1 MYSLP
6 SPVNIMRM
14 LGFLSFTTALV
25 FGQSAV
31 PGSQWAVGTP
41 PAAETVATSSGA
53 LSGRVV
59 NLTNGNYLNHA
70 RVVVQGTR
78 LETLTGENGEYR
90 FAAVPVGNARVTASF
105 SGMASQ
111 VATVTVTAGRE
122 ATKDFGLV
130 FGSGEAAG
138 KDSSVLVLEKF
149 TVQASELTTQA
160 VALQERKNAPNIK
173 NVIAI
178 ENDMG
183 EGNVGEFL
191 KAIPGIAQD
200 LNPQSP
206 SFASI
211 RGMPSS
217 GTIITTDGAE
227 VATSGISGRSVDLG
241 LAATGNIDRIEVS
254 KVPTPDMPANAVGGS
269 INLISKSGFSRK
281 RPLLSYSVFAT
292 ATTRDGYRN
301 DGIGNLFGMS
311 EGPDPKSNIQRI
323 KPAFNLS
330 YLLPV
335 NKNLGLTFS
344 LSHSNRY
351 TDWDFRRPG
360 WNKVLGIKTSDN
372 INPLPIGEEKLLAAT
387 KIDWRMRDHQFT
399 ASASYSTQDIFTRQF
414 PVVMTFGAG
423 AIGGPTFTQG
433 AATGVGS
440 ATMSPSGNNQDKRL
454 VLFSLGHRYTGPKW
468 LLDTS
473 ASYSKSR
480 FQFSDLEDG
489 FFGGMS
495 ANLTNLVL
503 RQDFINPE
511 ATEVG
516 ATTALSRTG
525 APVDFYDGNLHTVNT
540 ATSAAQLIDDRVM
553 RAGINVSRQL
563 DLAVP
568 VTLKSGLAINQKNNG
583 VVAGG
588 KSWTFT
594 PPGGAAEK
602 IAGNHDLIAT
612 NFSSLIR
619 FSDINGKPL
628 RINFLSPTKLKSLY
642 DANPSWFV
650 FDATNAHINAANA
663 TKEIEE
669 TITAAYVRGDV
680 RLFDNRLWLVGG
692 VRFERTE
699 DEGAGVLNDIRRT
712 FRQDAAGNLILDAA
726 GRPVKITTVALDNA
740 QLQYVTKGSRAN
752 SSYQGFYPSLNT
764 SFTIAPQLVAR
775 AAYARTIGRPN
786 FPEIIPGLTITDPGA
801 VAGNRTITSI
811 NGALKPWSADNYDLT
826 LELYEW
832 KGATASVSLFR
843 KNITGFFVTTR
854 TDATVENLAA
864 LGLTDDYL
872 DYDIVTKRNGGDAS
886 LSGVEVEYRQSLF
899 FLPQWARGAHIFG
912 NLTSM
917 DLGGSNANDFSGFT
931 AKTGN
936 WGVSFTK
943 PRFSAKV
950 SVNYTGVR
958 RLAVV
963 APSATIRANSYT
975 NYAPQTRVDVAAS
988 YMINK
993 RYTVYADV
1001 RNLNGVPLRRGTWSE
1016 DTAGYARSDVLQF
1029 AGAMFTLG
1037 VRGQF

>member
-122 ATKDFGLV
+122 ATKDFELV

-372 INPLPIGEEKLLAAT
+372 INPLPIGGCVT
-387 KIDWRMRDHQFT
+387 T
-399 ASASYSTQDIFTRQF
+399 N
-414 PVVMTFGAG
+414 
-423 AIGGPTFTQG
+423 
-433 AATGVGS
+433 
-440 ATMSPSGNNQDKRL
+440 SP
-454 VLFSLGHRYTGPKW
+454 HR
-468 LLDTS
+468 
-473 ASYSKSR
+473 
-480 FQFSDLEDG
+480 
-489 FFGGMS
+489 
-495 ANLTNLVL
+495 
-503 RQDFINPE
+503 
-511 ATEVG
+511 
-516 ATTALSRTG
+516 
-525 APVDFYDGNLHTVNT
+525 
-540 ATSAAQLIDDRVM
+540 
-553 RAGINVSRQL
+553 
-563 DLAVP
+563 
-568 VTLKSGLAINQKNNG
+568 
-583 VVAGG
+583 
-588 KSWTFT
+588 
-594 PPGGAAEK
+594 
-602 IAGNHDLIAT
+602 
-612 NFSSLIR
+612 
-619 FSDINGKPL
+619 L
-628 RINFLSPTKLKSLY
+628 RI
-642 DANPSWFV
+642 
-650 FDATNAHINAANA
+650 
-663 TKEIEE
+663 
-669 TITAAYVRGDV
+669 R
-680 RLFDNRLWLVGG
+680 
-692 VRFERTE
+692 
-699 DEGAGVLNDIRRT
+699 RRT
-712 FRQDAAGNLILDAA
+712 FLR
-726 GRPVKITTVALDNA
+726 
-740 QLQYVTKGSRAN
+740 GS
-752 SSYQGFYPSLNT
+752 
-764 SFTIAPQLVAR
+764 
-775 AAYARTIGRPN
+775 
-786 FPEIIPGLTITDPGA
+786 
-801 VAGNRTITSI
+801 
-811 NGALKPWSADNYDLT
+811 
-826 LELYEW
+826 
-832 KGATASVSLFR
+832 FR
-843 KNITGFFVTTR
+843 SR
-854 TDATVENLAA
+854 
-864 LGLTDDYL
+864 
-872 DYDIVTKRNGGDAS
+872 
-886 LSGVEVEYRQSLF
+886 
-899 FLPQWARGAHIFG
+899 
-912 NLTSM
+912 
-917 DLGGSNANDFSGFT
+917 
-931 AKTGN
+931 
-936 WGVSFTK
+936 
-943 PRFSAKV
+943 
-950 SVNYTGVR
+950 
-958 RLAVV
+958 
-963 APSATIRANSYT
+963 
-975 NYAPQTRVDVAAS
+975 
-988 YMINK
+988 
-993 RYTVYADV
+993 
-1001 RNLNGVPLRRGTWSE
+1001 
-1016 DTAGYARSDVLQF
+1016 
-1029 AGAMFTLG
+1029 
-1037 VRGQF
+1037 

>member
-1 MYSLP
+1 MHTRTFLATVVRVLFCVGVMGTPLP
-6 SPVNIMRM
+6 
-14 LGFLSFTTALV
+14 
-25 FGQSAV
+25 GQSGGAPV
-31 PGSQWAVGTP
+31 AGPIGS
-41 PAAETVATSSGA
+41 VA
-53 LSGRVV
+53 GRVLNASNGTFLNNAQV
-59 NLTNGNYLNHA
+59 AVEGTLLTA
-70 RVVVQGTR
+70 TTD
-78 LETLTGENGEYR
+78 ETGAYRLTG
-90 FAAVPVGNARVTASF
+90 VPVGVARVTASF
-105 SGMASQ
+105 SGMLAQ
-111 VATVTVTAGRE
+111 TAQVTV
-122 ATKDFGLV
+122 
-130 FGSGEAAG
+130 AAG
-138 KDSSVLVLEKF
+138 AESRHEFELAFGRAGVDGQAAVLVLDKF
-149 TVQASELTTQA
+149 TVQAQELTAQSI
-160 VALQERKNAPNIK
+160 ALQERKHAPNIK
-173 NVIAI
+173 NVVAI
-178 ENDMG
+178 ENDMA

-217 GTIITTDGAE
+217 GTVITTDGAE

-269 INLISKSGFSRK
+269 INMISKSAFSRR
-281 RPLLSYSVFAT
+281 RPLLTYSVFAT

-301 DGIGNLFGMS
+301 DGLGHLFGTS
-311 EGPDPKSNIQRI
+311 EGSDAKSDMRRI
-323 KPAFNLS
+323 NPAFNLS

-335 NKNLGLTFS
+335 SRNLGLTFS

-360 WNKVLGIKTSDN
+360 WDKVRGVKTSDN
-372 INPLPIGEEKLLAAT
+372 INPLPFGEAKLLAAS
-387 KIDWRMRDHQFT
+387 KLDWKVRDHLFT

-423 AIGGPTFTQG
+423 ATGGPTFTQG

-440 ATMSPSGNNQDKRL
+440 VTMSPSGNNQDKRL
-454 VLFSLGHRYTGPKW
+454 VLFSLGHRYTGRKW
-468 LLDTS
+468 TVDSS
-473 ASYSKSR
+473 ASYSQSR
-480 FQFSDLEDG
+480 FKFSDMEDG

-540 ATSAAQLIDDRVM
+540 ATSAAQVIDDRVM
-553 RAGINVSRQL
+553 RAGINVSRDL
-563 DLAVP
+563 GLAVP
-568 VTLKSGLAINQKNNG
+568 VTLKTGLAINRKNNDI
-583 VVAGG
+583 VAGG

-594 PPGGAAEK
+594 PPGGAAAK
-602 IAGNHDLIAT
+602 LAGNHDLIAT
-612 NFSSLIR
+612 NFSSLSR
-619 FSDINGKPL
+619 FQDINGKAL

-650 FDATNAHINAANA
+650 FDATNAHINSANA

-680 RLFDNRLWLVGG
+680 RLLENRLWLVGG
-692 VRFERTE
+692 VRFEHTA
-699 DEGAGVLNDIRRT
+699 DKGAGVLNDIRRT
-712 FRQDAAGNLILDAA
+712 FRQDAAGNLILDTA
-726 GRPVKITTVALDNA
+726 GRPVRITTNALENA
-740 QLQYVTKGSRAN
+740 QLQYTLKGSRAD
-752 SSYQGFYPSLNT
+752 SSYQGLYPSLNT
-764 SFTIAPQLVAR
+764 SFSLTPRLVMR

-801 VAGNRTITSI
+801 VATNRTITAI
-811 NGALKPWSADNYDLT
+811 NGALKPWTADNYDLT
-826 LELYEW
+826 LELYEA

-843 KNITGFFVTTR
+843 KSIAGFFVTTR
-854 TDATVENLAA
+854 ADATVESLGA

-872 DYDIVTKRNGGDAS
+872 DYDIVTKRNGGDAT
-886 LSGVEVEYRQSLF
+886 LSGVEIEYRQSLL
-899 FLPQWARGAHIFG
+899 FLPAWARGAQIFG
-912 NLTSM
+912 NYTGM
-917 DLGGSNANDFSGFT
+917 DLGGSNADDFSGFT

-936 WGVSFTK
+936 WGVSFTR

-950 SVNYTGVR
+950 AVNYTGVR

-963 APSATIRANSYT
+963 APSATIRANSYSH
-975 NYAPQTRVDVAAS
+975 YAPQTRIDVAAS
-988 YMINK
+988 YMITK
-993 RYTVYADV
+993 RYTLYGDV
-1001 RNLNGVPLRRGTWSE
+1001 RNLTGQALRRGTWSE
-1016 DTAGYARSDVLQF
+1016 DTPGYARSDVLQF